1 MTKGNGFRSILLVF
15 FFLWMGELLAQ
26 GGKYWVFLSDKK
38 ESSFDP
44 YTYFHPAAIERRLA
58 HGVALDDSTDF
69 PLNPNYLNQIELTG
83 VEIRNESR
91 WLNAVSCIGTE
102 EQLER
107 IQSFPFVKSI
117 ELITSQANVAAF
129 NQAEILAEQ
138 AGIAQTAVLGEREF
152 EAANIRGK
160 GIRIAIF
167 DVGFKGY
174 LELPE
179 FAHLREAN
187 AIEQVYD
194 FIGKDKNVSRGGT
207 HGTSVFSCIGGID
220 QGEKLGLA
228 TEATYL
234 LARTERNNVELSSE
248 EDAWVAAA
256 EWADKN
262 GVHIINSSL
271 GYTNHRYFKS
281 MMDGKTAPVS
291 RAATWAARKGILV
304 VNAAGNDG
312 ERKWNFIG
320 APADA
325 DSVLSVGALNP
336 YSYLPA
342 SFSSLGPTSD
352 GRMKPNVVAF
362 GYATCATPKGLQVL
376 PGTSFATP
384 LVAGFAACAWQGNR
398 TLSKMELF
406 ELIEQSGQLYP
417 YFDYTVGY
425 GVPQA
430 SFVIQRESLHFNFE
444 VTSAANQLE
453 ILAENTNDMVLFKEA
468 KGVEAY
474 IYYKYLNSRND
485 IVNYGCI
492 IPNDAAIGDLSL
504 SQRSDVKRIEI
515 HFLGTTKTIEL

>member
-26 GGKYWVFLSDKK
+26 GGKYWVFLIDKK
-38 ESSFDP
+38 ETTFNPHS
-44 YTYFHPAAIERRLA
+44 YFHPAAIERRLA
-58 HGVALDDSTDF
+58 HGVALNDSTDF
-69 PLNPNYLNQIELTG
+69 PLNQNYLHQIELIG

-91 WLNAVSCIGTE
+91 WLNAVSCIGTKQ
-102 EQLER
+102 QLEL
-107 IQSFPFVKSI
+107 IQSLPFVKSI
-117 ELITSQANVAAF
+117 ELISSQANVAAF
-129 NQAEILAEQ
+129 NQAEILEGKG
-138 AGIAQTAVLGEREF
+138 GIAQTAVLGEREL
-152 EAANIRGK
+152 EAANLRGK

-207 HGTSVFSCIGGID
+207 HGTSVFSCIGGMD

-262 GVHIINSSL
+262 GAHIINSSL

-291 RAATWAARKGILV
+291 KAATWAAKKGILV

-312 ERKWNFIG
+312 DTKWKFIG

-325 DSVLSVGALNP
+325 DSVLSVGGLNTN
-336 YSYLPA
+336 SFLPA
-342 SFSSLGPTSD
+342 GFSSLGPTSD
-352 GRMKPNVVAF
+352 GRMKPNILAF
-362 GYATCATPKGLQVL
+362 GYAKCATPKGLQIL
-376 PGTSFATP
+376 SGTSFASP
-384 LVAGFAACAWQGNR
+384 LIAGFAACAWQANP
-398 TLSKMELF
+398 TLTNMELF

-417 YFDYTVGY
+417 YYDYSMGY
-425 GVPQA
+425 GLPQA
-430 SFVIQRESLHFNFE
+430 SKVIHKEELELDFNVSFE
-444 VTSAANQLE
+444 NGRCNVSALDASDVITYFTSKETKPFIYFKYINQKNQ
-453 ILAENTNDMVLFKEA
+453 IT
-468 KGVEAY
+468 
-474 IYYKYLNSRND
+474 S
-485 IVNYGCI
+485 YGCI
-492 IPNDAAIGDLSL
+492 IPD
-504 SQRSDVKRIEI
+504 SQGAGELFAPGTEEATSVEI
-515 HFLGTTKTIEL
+515 HFLGTTKTFEL